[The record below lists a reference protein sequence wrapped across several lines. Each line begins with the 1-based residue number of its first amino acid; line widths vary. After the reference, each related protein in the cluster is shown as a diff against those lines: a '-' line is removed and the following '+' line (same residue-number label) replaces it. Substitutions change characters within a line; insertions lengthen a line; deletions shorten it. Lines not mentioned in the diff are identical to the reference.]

1 MTPDTRART
10 PHPPGGPPAADTSRR
25 RDGRAR
31 LRKITGAGPGE
42 GPAPCG
48 PPRVA
53 RRVVLAAALLGLGA
67 LLAGCAPDTGPSR
80 QGPEGKT
87 RRGRTSPHR
96 VEASPKVQDGEAL
109 RGKVTRVI
117 DGDTVEVLVERRPLR
132 VRLHGVDCPE
142 KGQAFGTRA
151 KQETSRLCF
160 GLDVVV
166 VPRDRDAYGRTVADV
181 VLPDGRVLNREL
193 VRAGMAVWY
202 RKYADDPELERL
214 EREAR
219 AARRGLWSQANPE
232 APAAWRKAHGI
243 GRAAKPPR

>member
-1 MTPDTRART
+1 MART
-10 PHPPGGPPAADTSRR
+10 APSTRTR
-25 RDGRAR
+25 Q
-31 LRKITGAGPGE
+31 GA
-42 GPAPCG
+42 
-48 PPRVA
+48 
-53 RRVVLAAALLGLGA
+53 LAAVLSALGI
-67 LLAGCAPDTGPSR
+67 LLAGCVPDAGPARHES
-80 QGPEGKT
+80 PGKA

-96 VEASPKVQDGEAL
+96 AEAAPRPRNGEIL

-117 DGDTVEVLVERRPLR
+117 DGDTLEVLVNRRPLR

-160 GLDVVV
+160 GLDVTV

-219 AARRGLWSQANPE
+219 AASRGLWSQKNPE
-232 APAAWRKAHGI
+232 EPAAWRRAHGI
-243 GRAAKPPR
+243 GRAARPRR